1 LAFDV
6 SDVKE
11 FEAQIIKIR
20 RRIHA
25 DPELS
30 YREYETALFFPS
42 ISEVSLAIWFG
53 VSGFIV
59 LVVLN
64 LSGLLTESKRKS
76 REFGPLRRLHV
87 VLMLTVLV
95 LSIAHIELVVGP
107 SFLRSIVEGAI
118 IASVVTF
125 VVFVSVP
132 ITLRAMTPR

>member
-1 LAFDV
+1 MSIAATVL
-6 SDVKE
+6 
-11 FEAQIIKIR
+11 IG
-20 RRIHA
+20 IHG
-25 DPELS
+25 
-30 YREYETALFFPS
+30 ALFFPS

-53 VSGFIV
+53 ISGFIV

-76 REFGPLRRLHV
+76 REFWPLRRLHV

-95 LSIAHIELVVGP
+95 LSIAHIELVVGR